1 MRILSVDEQT
11 KVSGGLGGWSDDE
24 PMEEVTVTGKRPRK
38 KDPFQGFAEL
48 HGYDIGTS
56 AIQYYGGGGGGGG
69 ETMQEVVVEAQK
81 ILSDNLKV
89 DLGKCGIP
97 IDLLLNPHD
106 KIDSADY
113 WKSCFE
119 TLTAEDLK
127 NLADAFKELSKLI
140 SDRKLAT
147 AVSGNWIKQ
156 CIIAIESG
164 NGGWFGQNYFDLL
177 GSAAL
182 GGLFGQALKTITK
195 R

>member
-1 MRILSVDEQT
+1 MRKLSADEQT
-11 KVSGGLGGWSDDE
+11 KVSGGLLGWDDE
-24 PMEEVTVTGKRPRK
+24 PIDEVVVPGKRPRK
-38 KDPFQGFAEL
+38 KDPFQGFPEL
-48 HGYDIGTS
+48 HGYDDFG
-56 AIQYYGGGGGGGG
+56 AWGIQYYGGGGGGGG
-69 ETMQEVVVEAQK
+69 EAIEEVVVEAQK

-106 KIDSADY
+106 KIDSANY

-119 TLTAEDLK
+119 TLTPEDLK

-182 GGLFGQALKTITK
+182 GGLVGQALKTITK